1 MRPGRAARR
10 ADAANDLSDADR
22 LADFHLDCREM
33 CVARRKAIAVID
45 LDHLAVTAVPAG
57 RRDGTGS
64 SRAGGL
70 AGIGADVDTGVH
82 RRPAHEWVLTHPE
95 AGGPFQFAGHRL
107 LDSPRPPWG
116 GAALAPLGRS
126 R

>member
-1 MRPGRAARR
+1 MRPGRAARL

-45 LDHLAVTAVPAG
+45 LDHPAVTAVPAG

-64 SRAGGL
+64 GRAGGL
-70 AGIGADVDTGVH
+70 ARVGADVEAGVH
-82 RRPAHEWVLTHPE
+82 RRPTHERILTHPK

-107 LDSPRPPWG
+107 ADW
-116 GAALAPLGRS
+116 
-126 R
+126 